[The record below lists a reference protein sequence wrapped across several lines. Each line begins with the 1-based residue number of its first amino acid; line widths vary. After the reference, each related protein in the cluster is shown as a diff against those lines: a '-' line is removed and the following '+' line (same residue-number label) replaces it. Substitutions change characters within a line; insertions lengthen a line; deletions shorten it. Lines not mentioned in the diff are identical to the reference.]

1 MGLDEFGVSDK
12 VWLKPESPQLQRLAI
27 ELKSYLS
34 KVYIMILSKK
44 ITRGPEGPEALTWSP

>member
-12 VWLKPESPQLQRLAI
+12 ARLKPESPRLQRLAI

-44 ITRGPEGPEALTWSP
+44 RIKRC